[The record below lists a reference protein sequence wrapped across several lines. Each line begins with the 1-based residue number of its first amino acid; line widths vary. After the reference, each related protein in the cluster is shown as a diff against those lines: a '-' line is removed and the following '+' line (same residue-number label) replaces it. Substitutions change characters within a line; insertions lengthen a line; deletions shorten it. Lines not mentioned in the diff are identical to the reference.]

1 MTFFLGPFRT
11 NPSSGDTIPHVL
23 AAVFPALRTSSV
35 LSIFTNRSVVI
46 ILCTA
51 LVSYPLSLYRDITKL
66 AKASALALIS
76 MVIIVFT
83 VVSEGPNVP
92 EEYRGSKVRIV
103 PSGFGIFQAIGVI
116 SFGNK
121 SPSPFALASSIFFS
135 SPSSS
140 LLPPPML
147 SLYMPL
153 LTSIAFVCHHNSL
166 LIYGAL
172 KKPTIDRF
180 STVTHFSTILSLVA
194 CFIMALAGVLVF
206 KDKTMGNILN
216 NFPSDNGIVNLA
228 RFCFGFN
235 CFTTMPLELFVYVPV
250 VSYSLFSSVILRLLH
265 CEYVSFPCFSLSHLF
280 KSC

>member
-1 MTFFLGPFRT
+1 MVSFCVIIGT
-11 NPSSGDTIPHVL
+11 PSPALSLMYTGDTIPHVL
-23 AAVFPALRTSSV
+23 AAVFPSLRTSPF
-35 LSIFTNRSVVI
+35 LSIFTNRQVVI

-66 AKASALALIS
+66 AKASALALVS

-92 EEYRGSKVRIV
+92 EEYRGTKIRLT

-116 SFGNK
+116 SFG
-121 SPSPFALASSIFFS
+121 I
-135 SPSSS
+135 
-140 LLPPPML
+140 PPPTHATVERKCGL
-147 SLYMPL
+147 
-153 LTSIAFVCHHNSL
+153 IVAFVCHHNSL

-180 STVTHFSTILSLVA
+180 STVTHFSTGLSLVA
-194 CFIMALAGVLVF
+194 CLIMALAGVLVF

-216 NFPSDNGIVNLA
+216 NFPSENGVVNLA

-235 CFTTMPLELFVYVPV
+235 CFTTLPLELFV
-250 VSYSLFSSVILRLLH
+250 
-265 CEYVSFPCFSLSHLF
+265 
-280 KSC
+280 